1 MHFCSWYNE
10 TIFLR
15 QEKAGIQ
22 KPTVDLYLTNVS
34 SWPREIE
41 VYSELKDTKPLREC
55 FLHILPLG
63 PHDMNRCVD
72 KKVFLQAWK
81 ACAVKSQDNLTNQQR
96 ASLLPTGQPLPT
108 ETRNLSTQGKLWRK
122 HWTFPTNNHLNW
134 GTHLLITEA
143 GMTRVVT
150 LQLLHPINIFFFFFC
165 NISPGPD
172 IKKTFCNSDIS
183 AQKDSRFDIVWLY
196 IADGIDTS
204 QFSQL
209 WGWKAHQLGK
219 TDHIRQSLHC
229 RDDPYMAWGSWFGT
243 SQLKHA
249 DGWLIDCWPPLSF
262 LFERLWLEF
271 LFTRLIAAG
280 ATRFLEMSST
290 IGFIVNVEFFS
301 TTVC

>member
-1 MHFCSWYNE
+1 MRRYSSDKRKPGSRSQRWICISPTFHHGHGRLKSTLSWKTQSLSENAFCTSCPSVHMTWIGVLIRKYFYKLEKHVPSKVKITLRINKE
-10 TIFLR
+10 HHYCQQGNRFQLKQGTSLPKGSYEESIEHSQPTITWIGELISSSQR
-15 QEKAGIQ
+15 QVWQGWS
-22 KPTVDLYLTNVS
+22 PS
-34 SWPREIE
+34 S
-41 VYSELKDTKPLREC
+41 YYT
-55 FLHILPLG
+55 
-63 PHDMNRCVD
+63 
-72 KKVFLQAWK
+72 Q
-81 ACAVKSQDNLTNQQR
+81 
-96 ASLLPTGQPLPT
+96 
-108 ETRNLSTQGKLWRK
+108 STS
-122 HWTFPTNNHLNW
+122 
-134 GTHLLITEA
+134 
-143 GMTRVVT
+143 
-150 LQLLHPINIFFFFFC
+150 FFFFC